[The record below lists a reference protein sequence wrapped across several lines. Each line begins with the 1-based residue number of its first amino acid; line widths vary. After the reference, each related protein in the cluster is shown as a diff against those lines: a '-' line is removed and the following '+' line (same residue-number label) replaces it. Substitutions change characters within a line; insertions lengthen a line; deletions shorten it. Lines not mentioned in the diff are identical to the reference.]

1 MEEIPEL
8 MQTTSSTKQL
18 IASQGF
24 LSESGLHAF
33 VQETLGNES
42 INGKRVLF
50 IIPDSTRSMPMA
62 AMFRALFDAV
72 HGRVA
77 KMDCLVALGTHPP
90 MTDEAINHLV
100 GISSEERA
108 TKYADVG
115 IFNHDWQ
122 NADMLRHIGTV
133 TEEEIEHIS
142 GGLLRQRADVLIN
155 KRIFDYDL
163 LCIVGP
169 VFPHEVV
176 GFSGGNKYFFPGIA
190 GEEILN
196 LFHWLGAL
204 ISNPVIN
211 GTKYTPVREVINLA
225 ASMIPIEKRCFCLNV
240 MGKDCKG
247 IFYGTPEDAWD
258 AAADLSA
265 QTHVVYKDR
274 PYTSVLAMAPA
285 MYDEIWVAGKCM
297 YKLEPVV
304 ADGGELIIC
313 APHIREISVTHGKL
327 IKRIGYHTR
336 DYFLSQLDRF
346 RDIPGG
352 ILAHSTHVRGIGTME
367 NGVEKCRIQVTLA
380 TGIPEEECRAINLG
394 YRAPAS
400 IHPDDWKDK
409 EEEGLLLV
417 PHAGEVLYRL
427 KEGNPAPKPFYRNRM
442 S

>member
-1 MEEIPEL
+1 MEHINGV
-8 MQTTSSTKQL
+8 QRL
-18 IASQGF
+18 IAPQGF
-24 LSESGLHAF
+24 LSESDLHGF
-33 VQETLGNES
+33 VHEALASEDV
-42 INGKRVLF
+42 NGKRVLF

-62 AMFRALFDAV
+62 AMFPALFDAV
-72 HGRVA
+72 HGRA
-77 KMDCLVALGTHPP
+77 KKMDCLVALGTHPP
-90 MTDEAINHLV
+90 MLDEAINRMLGVTEEERTGKYASV
-100 GISSEERA
+100 GI
-108 TKYADVG
+108 Y
-115 IFNHDWQ
+115 NHEWQ
-122 NADMLRHIGTV
+122 NVDMLRRIGSV
-133 TEEEIEHIS
+133 TEEEIEQIS
-142 GGLLRQRADVLIN
+142 SGMLRERANVLIN

-225 ASMIPIEKRCFCLNV
+225 ASMIPVKKRCFCLNV

-247 IFYGTPEDAWD
+247 VFYGTPESAWE
-258 AAADLSA
+258 AAADLSS
-265 QTHVVYKDR
+265 QTHIVYKDH

-304 ADGGELIIC
+304 ADGGELIIF
-313 APHIREISVTHGKL
+313 APHIHEVSVTHGTL

-336 DYFLSQLDRF
+336 DYFLSQLGKF

-380 TGIPEEECRAINLG
+380 TSISEEECRAINLG
-394 YRAPAS
+394 YRNPIS
-400 IHPDDWKDK
+400 IHPDDWKNK
-409 EEEGLLLV
+409 EAEGFLLV

-427 KEGNPAPKPFYRNRM
+427 KKGNPEPKPFSR
-442 S
+442 